1 VLGGSNVVTA
11 EVKEIVDPIM
21 GGEEALCMSP
31 DLMLWT
37 APAPI
42 VGMGW

>member
-1 VLGGSNVVTA
+1 MAAELEVV
-11 EVKEIVDPIM
+11 VDAAVV
-21 GGEEALCMSP
+21 GEEALCMSP